1 MSPYSKECSDET
13 LSIFW
18 KKHMY
23 EKLGISEMKFAT
35 VCIFDFCKNMNPRF
49 YILFLADESMT

>member
-1 MSPYSKECSDET
+1 
-13 LSIFW
+13 
-18 KKHMY
+18 MY

-35 VCIFDFCKNMNPRF
+35 VSIFDFCKNMNPRF